1 MGRWHKS
8 VGLYAHLNWRTWRR
22 QKMVRAG
29 DVSVVA
35 NAILAAGAR
44 TRVRVHAQAILAD
57 HVHVLVSYPS
67 DATLSAFVRDAKSES
82 SRRVNDAAGLAHLK
96 WCRGFYAASL
106 NRHQVRAVR
115 VYLGRQHRHHPDLV
129 PA

>member
-8 VGLYAHLNWRTWRR
+8 VGLYAHLNWHTWRR
-22 QKMVRAG
+22 QRMMRRR
-29 DVSVVA
+29 DVSIVA
-35 NAILAAGAR
+35 DAILAAGAR

-67 DATLSAFVRDAKSES
+67 DATLSAFVREAKSES
-82 SRRVNDAAGLAHLK
+82 GRRVNEAAGAQRLQ
-96 WCRGFYAASL
+96 WCRGFFAASIS
-106 NRHQVRAVR
+106 RYQVRAVR

-129 PA
+129 PQ